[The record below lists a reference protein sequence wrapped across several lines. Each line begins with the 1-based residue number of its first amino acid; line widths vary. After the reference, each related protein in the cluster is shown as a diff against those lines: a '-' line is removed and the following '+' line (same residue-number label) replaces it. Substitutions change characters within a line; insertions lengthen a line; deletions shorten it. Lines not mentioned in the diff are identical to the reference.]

1 MAQSIEKE
9 SKWDYKNFIMMSLE
23 VMKMNEKEAY
33 YRAFNRI
40 SEIIE
45 ELQKLQEEMEELV
58 IGAPDESEV
67 DPQ

>member
-1 MAQSIEKE
+1 
-9 SKWDYKNFIMMSLE
+9 
-23 VMKMNEKEAY
+23 MNEKEAY

-40 SEIIE
+40 GEIIE
-45 ELQKLQEEMEELV
+45 ELQKLQGEMEELV

>member
-1 MAQSIEKE
+1 
-9 SKWDYKNFIMMSLE
+9 MMSLE

-40 SEIIE
+40 GEIIE